1 MNTNIS
7 GVPGTIEKLLYASE
21 RPKPEVFRGVQVL
34 QPSKAKR
41 FFFLGHPVVENIT
54 ISRYWIW
61 NEFED
66 FDLVSAKSS
75 HNWQFSFKKIFVES
89 TYKLLPDDDILLML
103 YYIFYLFLLS
113 IEGYPR
119 TPDSSEGLIPRA
131 IICYMGIDPFV
142 LFF

>member
-1 MNTNIS
+1 MLQKGQNLKFL
-7 GVPGTIEKLLYASE
+7 GVSLVVQIQPFL
-21 RPKPEVFRGVQVL
+21 QVL

-75 HNWQFSFKKIFVES
+75 HNWQFSFKKIFAES
-89 TYKLLPDDDILLML
+89 TYKLLPDDNILLML

-113 IEGYPR
+113 IGQH
-119 TPDSSEGLIPRA
+119 
-131 IICYMGIDPFV
+131 
-142 LFF
+142 